1 MRRQVTLPSAL
12 LRDLRKL
19 AESAAYAGGELAR
32 KAFGRQIA
40 IRIKKDHSEVTQVDE
55 AAQRAVI
62 RHIKA
67 SRPKDLFIG
76 EESGLEG
83 VDPKRDKSFDSEQQ
97 IVWVID
103 PIDGTRNFIR
113 GVPMFTC
120 SVAAMRGGVPI
131 VGAIYEPIGGAMYSA
146 AIGKGV
152 THDGRRLP
160 SLTRIDRKHRV
171 GGDVENARAMRSLK
185 PVIAIPS
192 AWRSDSGAFVRKL
205 LESSVVRS
213 LGSGTLH
220 LVYVAMGGFD
230 ATYMNNCKLWD
241 IAAGAL
247 MVTEV
252 GGRVTDPRGNP
263 LFPLDLARYQGHE
276 MPTLASRGDDRVHRL
291 MP

>member
-1 MRRQVTLPSAL
+1 MSNEVRLPGAL
-12 LRDLRKL
+12 LRELRKL
-19 AESAAYAGGELAR
+19 AESAAFAGGEVAR
-32 KAFGRQIA
+32 KAFGRRLS
-40 IRIKKDHSEVTQVDE
+40 IRIKEDHSEVTQIDE

-62 RHIKA
+62 RHIKTA
-67 SRPKDLFIG
+67 RPRDLFIG
-76 EESGLEG
+76 EEAGLEG
-83 VDPKRDKSFDSEQQ
+83 VDAKRGKTFDEATQ

-120 SVAAMRGGVPI
+120 SVAAMLGGTPI
-131 VGAIYEPIGGAMYSA
+131 VGAIYEPIGGVMFSA
-146 AIGKGV
+146 ALGKGV
-152 THDGRRLP
+152 TRDGKRLRTLAP
-160 SLTRIDRKHRV
+160 RDKKHAV
-171 GGDVENARAMRSLK
+171 DDAANARAMRSLM

-205 LESSVVRS
+205 LETSVVRS

-220 LVYVAMGGFD
+220 LVYVAMGGID

-252 GGRVTDPRGNP
+252 GGRVTDPRGKP
-263 LFPLDLARYQGHE
+263 LFPIDLARYHGDE
-276 MPTLASRGDDRVHRL
+276 MPTLASRGDERVHRL